1 MNHYRLLPWSLCCLM
16 LVLGRGVAAA
26 PASQPPASI
35 PLRLTEI
42 YYNTPGA
49 DEAEEW
55 IEIANLGTETLDLSD
70 IKVGDATGS
79 GSREGMVRFPEG
91 TTLDPGQIIVVAQT
105 ATGFRALFGQN
116 PTYEI
121 TPSDETVPDMRLYR
135 LWATGS
141 LGLSNDGDEVVLLN
155 KANGFIDGVAYGDST
170 TLFEPAVLGVFTG
183 QSIERV
189 PADCDTDAAAD
200 WQPQELPTPG
210 VLTFAGECTIPEE
223 TLDLLP
229 IGQIQGSGPVAV
241 RVNETVT
248 FRGVVTGV
256 YAERNTAGLTFYTL
270 FVQDIPGTED
280 GDPATSDAVA
290 VFLGREQPRY
300 TLGDH
305 LLVTGRVTEFFG
317 FTEIEDD
324 ELEITLESQ
333 ENPLPTAVEIT
344 PPAVNAAATLE
355 PLEAMRVSLPQ
366 SLVVGPTI
374 GVCSFAVVRADA
386 GVTRIVRQQESDAI
400 GQIVPIL
407 HTNDSN
413 CTGFPQLKTG
423 DLVAGLVGP
432 LTYHF
437 DQFKIVVQDAATLT
451 LTLAP
456 DQPAPTAPSLQ
467 PGQISI
473 ASFNMENYFDAQDDT
488 GLAEEPKPLPVEI
501 RLKQTKLAYAISVT
515 LGCPTLIGVAEVEKE
530 SLLLELADQ
539 LTEVCGFT
547 YSVSHRESADA
558 RGIDVALMSDPRVAQ
573 VQAVQL
579 RPTCSVVSTGISDPT
594 LTCPTGEE
602 PLFSRPPLQVDLLL
616 DNQPVTVL
624 VNHFKS
630 KRDGEDDTA
639 PERLAQAVYVNQLV
653 AELLANGQN
662 NLIVMGDFNDYVN
675 SPPLQKLA
683 ESGLSNAL
691 AQVPEAEQYSFVFSG
706 ASQLIDGLFLSPPL
720 AERLVNVTI
729 LHVNADFPDILTG
742 DTSPAGLPHQVTDHD
757 LPLVTLDWQWAGPE
771 VTTVVPTVVVGD
783 AAANPPSSPPF
794 PWLWLGGAIAG
805 IGGLLAFLTWRNSR
819 QKSF

>member
-1 MNHYRLLPWSLCCLM
+1 MNRYRLLLWSLCYLM
-16 LVLGRGVAAA
+16 LVLAGKAA
-26 PASQPPASI
+26 PPAQLPATI

-42 YYNTPGA
+42 YYNTPGT
-49 DEAEEW
+49 DETEEW

-70 IKVGDATGS
+70 IKLGDATGS
-79 GSREGMVRFPEG
+79 GSREGMVRFPAG
-91 TTLDPGQIIVVAQT
+91 ATLEPGQVLVVAQT
-105 ATGFRALFGQN
+105 ATGFRTLFGQN
-116 PTYEI
+116 PSYEI
-121 TPSDETVPDMRLYR
+121 TPTDETVPDMRLYR
-135 LWATGS
+135 LWATGAV
-141 LGLSNDGDEVVLLN
+141 GLSNDGDEVVLLN
-155 KANGFIDGVAYGDST
+155 KANGFIDSVAYGDST

-210 VLTFAGECTIPEE
+210 LITFAGECTLPEE
-223 TLDLLP
+223 SLNLLP

-256 YAERNTAGLTFYTL
+256 YAERNLDGLTFHTL
-270 FVQDIPGTED
+270 FVQDMPGTED
-280 GDPATSDAVA
+280 GDPATSDGVA

-300 TLGDH
+300 TLGDQ

-324 ELEITLESQ
+324 GLEITLESQ
-333 ENPLPTAVEIT
+333 GNPLPMPIEIN
-344 PPAVNAAATLE
+344 PPAENAAAILE
-355 PLEAMRVSLPQ
+355 PFEAMRVSLPQ

-374 GVCSFAVVRADA
+374 GVCSFAVVRADV
-386 GVTRIVRQQESDAI
+386 GVTRLVRQQESDPI
-400 GQIVPIL
+400 GQIVLIL

-413 CTGFPQLKTG
+413 CTGFPSLKVG
-423 DLVAGLVGP
+423 DQVAGLVGP

-437 DQFKIVVQDAATLT
+437 DQFKIVVQDAAALT

-456 DQPAPTAPSLQ
+456 EQPAPTAPPLS

-488 GLAEEPKPLPVEI
+488 GLDEEPKPLPVEI
-501 RLKQTKLAYAISVT
+501 RLKQTKLAYAISTT

-547 YSVSHRESADA
+547 YSVSHRESADG
-558 RGIDVALMSDPRVAQ
+558 RGIDVALLSDPRVTQ
-573 VQAVQL
+573 VQAVRL
-579 RPTCSVVSTGISDPT
+579 RPTCSAISTGISDPT
-594 LTCPTGEE
+594 ITCPAGEE
-602 PLFSRPPLQVDLLL
+602 PLFSRPPLQIDLLL
-616 DNQPVTVL
+616 NNQPVTVL

-630 KRDGEDDTA
+630 KRGGEDDTA
-639 PERLAQAVYVNQLV
+639 PQRLAQAVYVNQLV
-653 AELLANGQN
+653 TEFTANGQN

-675 SPPLQKLA
+675 SPSLQKLA

-691 AQVPEAEQYSFVFSG
+691 AQVPESERYSFVFSG

-720 AERLVNVTI
+720 TERLVDATI

-757 LPLVTLDWQWAGPE
+757 LPLVVLDWQWAGAD
-771 VTTVVPTVVVGD
+771 VATVVPTVAVGD
-783 AAANPPSSPPF
+783 AAAIPPSPSSF
-794 PWLWLGGAIAG
+794 PWVWLGAG
-805 IGGLLAFLTWRNSR
+805 ILGIGVLLSLMTWRR
-819 QKSF
+819 YAR